1 MKLLSPADVT
11 ALLARHGGRPS
22 KALGQNFLAD
32 PNTARRIVR
41 LAGVTPGDRVVEI
54 GPGIGSLTLA
64 LVGAGATVTAV
75 ELDRHLIPVLDEVL
89 VTAGVADRV
98 RVVQAD
104 ALTIDWDELLGTE
117 AGGTEAV
124 PAGATAAE
132 RPWSLVANLPYNIAT
147 PLVVTVLEAAP
158 AITRLFVMVQR
169 EVAERWCARPG
180 PGAYGAVTVKIAYF
194 ASAELAGAVP
204 PTVFV
209 PRPNVDSALVK
220 LERHSRPPVTVD
232 DPARLFTLV
241 RAGFAQRRKTL
252 RRSLAPLLGD
262 AAGPVLEAAGVDPS
276 ARAETLDLDAWAAV
290 ARAAAAQAGAA
301 ANGAPG

>member
-1 MKLLSPADVT
+1 MKLLSPADVA

-41 LAGVTPGDRVVEI
+41 LAGVAPGDRVVEI

-64 LVGAGATVTAV
+64 LVDAGATVVAI

-89 VTAGVADRV
+89 TTAGVADRV
-98 RVVQAD
+98 RVVLAD
-104 ALTIDWDELLGTE
+104 ALTIDWGELLGTG
-117 AGGTEAV
+117 AGTGAGTPDTES
-124 PAGATAAE
+124 PSD

-147 PLVVTVLEAAP
+147 PLVVTVLETAP

-194 ASAELAGAVP
+194 ASARLAGAVP
-204 PTVFV
+204 PTVFM

-220 LERHSRPPVTVD
+220 LERHARPPVTVD

-252 RRSLAPLLGD
+252 KRSLTPVLGD
-262 AAGPVLEAAGVDPS
+262 AAGPVLTTAGVDPS
-276 ARAETLDLDAWAAV
+276 ARAETLDLDSWAAV
-290 ARAAAAQAGAA
+290 ARAAADRAAGAI
-301 ANGAPG
+301 P